1 MKNNTN
7 TNTNTNI
14 NTKYKIAIAWMG
26 IAIAL
31 LTAVTVFMT
40 TQAIQYSGRLSKI
53 EERFEGICD
62 LTYNPSTCKIGVEYL
77 LGE

>member
-1 MKNNTN
+1 MKNNNN
-7 TNTNTNI
+7 T

-31 LTAVTVFMT
+31 LAVTAIFMT
-40 TQAIQYSGRLSKI
+40 VQAVQYSGRLSKI